1 MAQQCTAVR
10 VYARDMQVC
19 NHPDLFEGRSI
30 MSSLDMWPLQQQYP
44 SAVLQALPHEP
55 WKHVSL
61 GGCGLRFVLHPEAL
75 YCREAA
81 SRQVSHHIAVA
92 L

>member
-1 MAQQCTAVR
+1 MAQQYTAVR
-10 VYARDMQVC
+10 AYARGVQVC

-30 MSSLDMWPLQQQYP
+30 SSSLDMWPLQQQYP

-55 WKHVSL
+55 WKHVNL
-61 GGCGLRFVLHPEAL
+61 GASGLRFVPHPEAL

-81 SRQVSHHIAVA
+81 SRQVIHHLAEA